1 MSFVRIPRHAELG
14 HHLFAG
20 LELSVLKDIHQI
32 LEVPHAAQQLL
43 SSSRTP
49 SLSVALPA
57 FEVLIECW
65 KKTRAII
72 PELTQY
78 INVGILKI
86 EEYVLKSRKSRI
98 FALAMSTWIY
108 NYFF

>member
-1 MSFVRIPRHAELG
+1 MFVQIPRHIELG

-20 LELSVLKDIHQI
+20 LELSVIKDIHQI
-32 LEVPHAAQQLL
+32 LEVPHAAQQLQ
-43 SSSRTP
+43 SSSWTP
-49 SLSVALPA
+49 SQSVALPT

-72 PELTQY
+72 PELAHY

-86 EEYVLKSRKSRI
+86 EEYVVKSRKSRI
-98 FALAMSTWIY
+98 FALAMSTWLAL
-108 NYFF
+108 YFLN